1 VSPISGFGQLGVPAE
16 RLAKTSAARM
26 NGFIEASAFAG
37 PYLAD
42 QLVLPFVLAAG
53 GSLANVKPNQHTLT
67 AIDIAKRF
75 TGRRIEL
82 VRQSGG
88 EHLLTVR

>member
-1 VSPISGFGQLGVPAE
+1 QLGVPAE
-16 RLAKTSAARM
+16 RLAKTCAARM
-26 NGFIEASAFAG
+26 NGYVEASAFAG

-42 QLVLPFVLAAG
+42 QLVLPLVLAG
-53 GSLANVKPNQHTLT
+53 RGSLTTVKPSQHTLT

-82 VRQSGG
+82 TRQGGG
-88 EHLLTVR
+88 EHLLNVG